1 MNKETK
7 ELEGIKWNLLFYFPL
22 GEKKL
27 HAQIYD
33 KITEDVIV
41 EEIIKTQ
48 EDYDFATPMEL
59 SYVYIGINMKDAR
72 LSDIKV
78 REAIAH
84 CVDVKQVISSLLY
97 NLGDPMN
104 GPIQPAKKY
113 YDKTGIY

>member
-48 EDYDFATPMEL
+48 EDYDFAIEVFTMANENIKKINQMSEL
-59 SYVYIGINMKDAR
+59 FV
-72 LSDIKV
+72 
-78 REAIAH
+78 
-84 CVDVKQVISSLLY
+84 
-97 NLGDPMN
+97 N
-104 GPIQPAKKY
+104 GFQK
-113 YDKTGIY
+113 